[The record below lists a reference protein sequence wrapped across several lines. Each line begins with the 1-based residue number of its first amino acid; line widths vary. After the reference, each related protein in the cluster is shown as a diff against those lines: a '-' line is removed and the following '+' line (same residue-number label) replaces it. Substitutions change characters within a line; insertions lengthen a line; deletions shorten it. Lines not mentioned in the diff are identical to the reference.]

1 MKNKKIITVIAT
13 VAVLSTLIVSCGK
26 SENDESKTANS
37 TNTVTSTDTATSNNS
52 KEDSKKDDSKEN
64 DSKEN
69 DSKDKEQSEDG
80 KVITANSDE
89 ELKFDKVDVP
99 ENLAKDNAVDNMNYL
114 TVKLDTKISIDELQA
129 SLFDLVGESGVTNR
143 EILLKNENQA
153 DGDTLVVLFSEKDN
167 KNIKLYDVDE
177 EKLKSVDGNFDT
189 YVKDCLEGTKSVDIL
204 DTLTSTQIVGIRCKA
219 ATTPCQI
226 ITWEDESGQLKYL
239 AIK

>member
-13 VAVLSTLIVSCGK
+13 VAVLSTIIVSCGK

-37 TNTVTSTDTATSNNS
+37 TNTVTSTDTTTSNSS
-52 KEDSKKDDSKEN
+52 KEDSKKE

-89 ELKFDKVDVP
+89 ELKFDKVDIP
-99 ENLAKDNAVDNMNYL
+99 ENLVKDNAVDNMNYL
-114 TVKLDTKISIDELQA
+114 TGKVDTKISIDELQA

-167 KNIKLYDVDE
+167 KNIKLYNVDE

-189 YVKDCLEGTKSVDIL
+189 YVKDCLEGTESVNIL

-226 ITWEDESGQLKYL
+226 ITWEDENGQLKYL

>member
-37 TNTVTSTDTATSNNS
+37 TNTVTSTDTATSNSS
-52 KEDSKKDDSKEN
+52 KEDSKKD
-64 DSKEN
+64 

-99 ENLAKDNAVDNMNYL
+99 ENLAKDNTVDNMNYL
-114 TVKLDTKISIDELQA
+114 TGKLDTKISIDELQA

>member
-52 KEDSKKDDSKEN
+52 KEDSKKDDSK
-64 DSKEN
+64 
-69 DSKDKEQSEDG
+69 DKEQSEDG

-114 TVKLDTKISIDELQA
+114 TGKLDTKISIDELQA

>member
-37 TNTVTSTDTATSNNS
+37 TNTVTSTDTTTSNSS
-52 KEDSKKDDSKEN
+52 KEDSKKE

-89 ELKFDKVDVP
+89 ELKFDKVDIP
-99 ENLAKDNAVDNMNYL
+99 ENLVKDNAVDNMNYL
-114 TVKLDTKISIDELQA
+114 TGKVDTKISIDELQA

-167 KNIKLYDVDE
+167 KNIKLYNVDE

-189 YVKDCLEGTKSVDIL
+189 YVKDCLEGTESVNIL

-226 ITWEDESGQLKYL
+226 IIWEDENGQLKYL

>member
-1 MKNKKIITVIAT
+1 MIQ
-13 VAVLSTLIVSCGK
+13 
-26 SENDESKTANS
+26 
-37 TNTVTSTDTATSNNS
+37 
-52 KEDSKKDDSKEN
+52 KEN

-114 TVKLDTKISIDELQA
+114 TGKLDTKISIDELQA

-153 DGDTLVVLFSEKDN
+153 DGDTLVVLFSEKIIKILN
-167 KNIKLYDVDE
+167 YMMLMKKN
-177 EKLKSVDGNFDT
+177 
-189 YVKDCLEGTKSVDIL
+189 
-204 DTLTSTQIVGIRCKA
+204 
-219 ATTPCQI
+219 
-226 ITWEDESGQLKYL
+226 
-239 AIK
+239 

>member
-89 ELKFDKVDVP
+89 ELKFKVDVP

-114 TVKLDTKISIDELQA
+114 TGKLDTKISIDELQA

>member
-37 TNTVTSTDTATSNNS
+37 TNTVTSTDTTTSNSS
-52 KEDSKKDDSKEN
+52 KE

-89 ELKFDKVDVP
+89 ELKFDKVDIP
-99 ENLAKDNAVDNMNYL
+99 ENLVKDNAVDNMNYL
-114 TVKLDTKISIDELQA
+114 TGKVDTKISIDELQA

-167 KNIKLYDVDE
+167 KNIKLYNVDE

-189 YVKDCLEGTKSVDIL
+189 YVKDCLEGTESVNIL

-226 ITWEDESGQLKYL
+226 ITWEDENGQLKYL

>member
-37 TNTVTSTDTATSNNS
+37 TNTVTSTDTTTSNSS
-52 KEDSKKDDSKEN
+52 KEDSKKE

-89 ELKFDKVDVP
+89 ELKFDKVDIP
-99 ENLAKDNAVDNMNYL
+99 ENLVKDNAVDNMNYL
-114 TVKLDTKISIDELQA
+114 TGKVDTKISIDELQA

-167 KNIKLYDVDE
+167 KNIKLYNVDE

-189 YVKDCLEGTKSVDIL
+189 YVKDCLEGTESVNIL
-204 DTLTSTQIVGIRCKA
+204 DTLTSTQIVGIRCKSSE
-219 ATTPCQI
+219 TPSQI
-226 ITWEDESGQLKYL
+226 ITWEDENGQLKYL